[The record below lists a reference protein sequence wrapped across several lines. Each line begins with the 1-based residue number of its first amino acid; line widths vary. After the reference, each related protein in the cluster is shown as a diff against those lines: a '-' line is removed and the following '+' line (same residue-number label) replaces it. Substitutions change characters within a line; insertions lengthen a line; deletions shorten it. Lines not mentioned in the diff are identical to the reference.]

1 MSRAKPTEAWV
12 FEEQPGE
19 DRPPGYFRVG
29 FGPMLDFP
37 NKNKNFEE
45 VIIQMFGN

>member
-1 MSRAKPTEAWV
+1 MSRARPTEPTV

-19 DRPPGYFRVG
+19 DPPPGYFRVG
-29 FGPMLDFP
+29 FGSMLDFP
-37 NKNKNFEE
+37 NKNKNVEE